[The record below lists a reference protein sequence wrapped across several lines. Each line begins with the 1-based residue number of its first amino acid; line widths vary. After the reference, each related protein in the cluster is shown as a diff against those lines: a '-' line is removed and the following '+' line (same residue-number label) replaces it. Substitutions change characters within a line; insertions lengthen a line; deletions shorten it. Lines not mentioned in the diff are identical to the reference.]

1 MNRARLPVLSALLVL
16 GLLPLPAA
24 AQTAGDPGLERL
36 RSEIERLTPLSAGT
50 MGVGIIHLESGAEV
64 YVNGDEPFPMASTF
78 KVPVAVRLLTMVREG
93 SLRLDS
99 MITVRESD
107 LHPGSGEISHLLDDP
122 GVSLSVRNLMELM
135 LLISDNSATD
145 ILLRTA
151 GGGAA
156 VRARLAELGIA
167 GISVDRPTIELI
179 ADWVG
184 VKGLP
189 PEGERTPAAYQ
200 ALQRA
205 LTDVDRAAARET
217 FYGDTRDTATP
228 RGMAGLLR
236 AVWNRDALDEAGTAL
251 LLDIMFRCETSLT
264 RLKGMLPARIRVAHK
279 TGTLGPGVAADVGIV
294 ELPGDAGHVV
304 VAAFVKRS
312 TADAATQ
319 DRAIA
324 HVARA
329 AYDYFVLRP
338 GTGG

>member
-1 MNRARLPVLSALLVL
+1 MNRHPVLAGLLAFALLPV
-16 GLLPLPAA
+16 PAGSQA
-24 AQTAGDPGLERL
+24 VRDPGLARL
-36 RSEIERLTPLSAGT
+36 QEEIERLTPLSAGT
-50 MGVGIIHLESGAEV
+50 MGVGIIHLENGAEL

-78 KVPVAVRLLTMVREG
+78 KVPVAVRLLTMVQG
-93 SLRLDS
+93 GALRLDS

-107 LHPGSGEISHLLDDP
+107 LHPGSGEISHLLNDP

-151 GGGAA
+151 GGGSA
-156 VRARLAELGIA
+156 VNARLAELGVS

-189 PEGERTPAAYQ
+189 PEDQRTPAAYRE
-200 ALQRA
+200 LERT
-205 LTDVDRAAARET
+205 LTEVDRVTAREA
-217 FYGDTRDTATP
+217 FYRDSRDTATP
-228 RGMAGLLR
+228 RGMARLLSAIWR
-236 AVWNRDALDEAGTAL
+236 REALGEEQAAL
-251 LLDIMFRCETSLT
+251 LLDIMFRCETSPT
-264 RLKGMLPARIRVAHK
+264 RLKGMLPPWTRVAHK
-279 TGTLGPGVAADVGIV
+279 TGTLSPGVSADVGIV

-304 VAAFVKRS
+304 VATFVKKS

-329 AYDYFVLRP
+329 VYDYFTLQRGARP
-338 GTGG
+338 